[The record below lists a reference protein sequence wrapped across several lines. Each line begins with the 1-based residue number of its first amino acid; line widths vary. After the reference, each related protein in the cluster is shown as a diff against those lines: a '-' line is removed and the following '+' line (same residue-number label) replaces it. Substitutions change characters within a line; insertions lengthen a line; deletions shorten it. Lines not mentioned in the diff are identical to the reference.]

1 MIEEIFERDE
11 TIMAKRV
18 VVTGRG
24 LVTPL
29 GNGLSEN
36 LHSLREGKTGTVF
49 MQEWADQGLESQV
62 AGVSDREVQCPMF
75 NVKNVRFMAP
85 NARMAAAAAYEAFVE
100 AGLSPENLPDRRVAM
115 INGCAGS
122 SYETVYRNMSTFER
136 TRKLRSCSPFSVPKI
151 MPSCAVAN
159 MSLLFGT
166 TGESYDISCACTS
179 SALAIIAG
187 ARLILAGEYDYVLA
201 GGSEE
206 LSWAQALG
214 FSSMRALATHSNDR
228 PGCASRPFDKGRDG
242 FVLAD
247 GAGMVVLESEE
258 HALRRGA
265 VPQAVISGYYSNSNA
280 VDMVMPSAA
289 STAEVMARAIESAGL
304 RKEDI
309 SYVNTHGTATPV
321 GDPIEME
328 GIHRVFGDHK
338 VAVNSTK
345 SMTGHMIGA
354 AGAVEAIFTTLMIQ
368 NSFLCKSANLE
379 VLEDGLEWADLVRE
393 TRYGVEIN
401 HAISNSFGFGGSN
414 ATLVISKYK

>member
-1 MIEEIFERDE
+1 MI
-11 TIMAKRV
+11 KKV

-29 GNGLSEN
+29 GNGLAEN
-36 LHSLREGKTGTVF
+36 VRSLMEGKTGTVF
-49 MQEWADQGLESQV
+49 MQEWADHGLDTRV

-75 NVKNVRFMAP
+75 NVKNIRFMAP

-100 AGLSPENLPDRRVAM
+100 AGLPPENLPDRRIAM

-122 SYETVYRNMSTFER
+122 SYETVYRNMSTYER

-187 ARLILAGEYDYVLA
+187 ARLISAGEYDLVLA

-214 FSSMRALATHSNDR
+214 FCSMRALSTRYNDC

-258 HALRRGA
+258 HAIRRGA
-265 VPQAVISGYYSNSNA
+265 VPRAVISGYYSNSNA
-280 VDMVMPSAA
+280 IDMVMPNAD
-289 STAEVMARAIESAGL
+289 STAEVMSKAIENAGL
-304 RKEDI
+304 RREEI
-309 SYVNTHGTATPV
+309 SYVNTHGTGTPV
-321 GDPIEME
+321 GDPIELA
-328 GIHRVFGDHK
+328 GIHRVFSDRR
-338 VAVNSTK
+338 VAINSTK

-354 AGAVEAIFTTLMIQ
+354 AGAVEAIFTTLMIEH
-368 NSFLCKSANLE
+368 SFISKSANLE
-379 VLEDGLEWADLVRE
+379 QPEEGLEWADLVRE
-393 TRYGVEIN
+393 TRPGVEIN

-414 ATLVISKYK
+414 ATLVISKYKWAT

>member
-1 MIEEIFERDE
+1 M
-11 TIMAKRV
+11 TKKV

-29 GNGLSEN
+29 GNGLPDN
-36 LHSLREGKTGTVF
+36 VQSLMAGKTGTVF
-49 MQEWADQGLESQV
+49 VQDWADHGLDTCV
-62 AGVSDREVQCPMF
+62 AGVSDRDVQCPMF
-75 NVKNVRFMAP
+75 TVKNLRFMAA
-85 NARMAAAAAYEAFVE
+85 NARMAAAAAYEAFTE
-100 AGLSPENLPDRRVAM
+100 AGLTPEKLQERKIAM

-122 SYETVYRNMSTFER
+122 SYDVVFKNMSTYER
-136 TRKLRSCSPFSVPKI
+136 TKKLRSCSPFSVPRI

-179 SALAIIAG
+179 GALAIIAG
-187 ARLILAGEYDYVLA
+187 VRLIRAGEYDIVLV

-214 FSSMRALATHSNDR
+214 FCSMRALSTHYNDR

-247 GAGMVVLESEE
+247 GAGMLVLESEE

-265 VPQAVISGYYSNSNA
+265 VPKAVISGYYSNSNA
-280 VDMVMPSAA
+280 IDMVMPNAE
-289 STAEVMARAIESAGL
+289 STGEVMSKAIESAGL

-321 GDPIEME
+321 GDPIELA

-338 VAVNSTK
+338 VAINSTK

-354 AGAVEAIFTTLMIQ
+354 AGAVEAIFTSLMIEH
-368 NSFLCKSANLE
+368 SFISKTANLE
-379 VLEDGLEWADLVRE
+379 NAEDGLEWADLVRE
-393 TRYGVEIN
+393 TRTGVDIR
-401 HAISNSFGFGGSN
+401 HGISNSFAFGGSN
-414 ATLVISKYK
+414 ATIVVSKY

>member
-1 MIEEIFERDE
+1 
-11 TIMAKRV
+11 MAKRV

-29 GNGLSEN
+29 GNGLPEN
-36 LHSLREGKTGTVF
+36 VRSLREGKTGTVF
-49 MQEWADQGLESQV
+49 MQEWADHGLDTRV
-62 AGVSDREVQCPMF
+62 AGASDREVQCPMF

-100 AGLSPENLPDRRVAM
+100 AGLPPENLPDRRIAM

-187 ARLILAGEYDYVLA
+187 IRLILAGEYDFVLA

-214 FSSMRALATHSNDR
+214 FCSMRALSTHYNDS
-228 PGCASRPFDKGRDG
+228 PGSASRPFDKGRDG

-265 VPQAVISGYYSNSNA
+265 IPKALLAGYYSNSNA
-280 VDMVMPSAA
+280 IDMVMPSAH
-289 STAEVMARAIESAGL
+289 STAEVMTRAIESAGL

-309 SYVNTHGTATPV
+309 SYANTHGTATPV

-328 GIHRVFGDHK
+328 GIHLVFGDHK
-338 VAVNSTK
+338 IAVNSTK

-354 AGAVEAIFTTLMIQ
+354 AGAVEAIFTSLMIE
-368 NSFLCKSANLE
+368 NSFISRSANLE
-379 VLEDGLEWADLVRE
+379 NLEDGLEWADLVRE
-393 TRYGVEIN
+393 TRNNVEID